1 MRGGDP
7 SGFPLAAGAQFSN
20 ATDRDGHRE
29 MIVAGGAIYVGECL
43 TAFVVGVILKQAGLS
58 KSMSSR
64 SEQVFAR
71 GYSAE
76 WWALIMRAIK

>member
-1 MRGGDP
+1 VTP
-7 SGFPLAAGAQFSN
+7 LGFRWTAGALSPN
-20 ATDRDGHRE
+20 ASDRDGHRE
-29 MIVAGGAIYVGECL
+29 MIVAAAAIHVGECL

-64 SEQVFAR
+64 SEHLFAR